1 MSAETISGIKVDP
14 VISRLVQPP
23 SEKEL
28 EDTYDEYTAASALP
42 IIHTWQGKHLNDQ
55 YLYQLCSEYDFPYDI
70 SELFFEDLKQAAL
83 YVCSRQLSRK
93 TLTPEYR
100 KYIIGQQFNYLTMDA
115 DDTKQSDSKYTIASS
130 LGHELYMSAGTVIK
144 YSFFSTALNT
154 IFEQSVELAQRILL
168 GKVRISHENILE
180 LARLMPEEIRS
191 VAGAVISENIGHIS
205 LSYIRNEAQWSHIQ
219 TCKAQSRREQREQ
232 KMAKHAAIRE
242 MPKYDPDSE
251 VNSLCMTIDSWN
263 SSFQRVYNSDNFKK
277 ITKNARLQLMKKL
290 SLLEHT
296 INIIQES
303 LVERNA
309 V

>member
-1 MSAETISGIKVDP
+1 MSTDTISMIRIDP
-14 VISRLVQPP
+14 ILSRLVQPP
-23 SEKEL
+23 SDKEL
-28 EDTYDEYTAASALP
+28 EETYDEYSSASALP
-42 IIHTWQGKHLNDQ
+42 IVHIWQGKHLNDQ
-55 YLYQLCSEYDFPYDI
+55 YLYQLCKEYEFSFDI
-70 SELFFEDLKQAAL
+70 SELFFEDIRQAAL

-100 KYIIGQQFNYLTMDA
+100 KYLIGQQFSYLTMDA
-115 DDTKQSDSKYTIASS
+115 DEQKQPGSKYTIASS

-144 YSFFSTALNT
+144 YSSFSTALNI
-154 IFEQSVELAQRILL
+154 IFEQNVELAQRILL

-180 LARLMPEEIRS
+180 LSRLMPEEIRS
-191 VAGAVISENIGHIS
+191 IASAVISDNVSHVS

-219 TCKAQSRREQREQ
+219 PGKAQSRRERREQ
-232 KMAKHAAIRE
+232 RMAGHAAIRE
-242 MPKYDPDSE
+242 MPKYDPDAE

-263 SSFQRVYNSDNFKK
+263 SSFQRVYNSENFKK